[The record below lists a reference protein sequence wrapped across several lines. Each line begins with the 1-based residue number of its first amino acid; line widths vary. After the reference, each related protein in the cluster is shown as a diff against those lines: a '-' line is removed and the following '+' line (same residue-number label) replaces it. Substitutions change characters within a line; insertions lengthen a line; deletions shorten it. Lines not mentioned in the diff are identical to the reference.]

1 MPHGKAT
8 KTAPRLARA
17 TLRMQSDERLSDL
30 FRRGVDPAF
39 DELVD
44 RYRTPLVAFAGAIV
58 GADRAEDVV
67 QESLVKAHRAMATEE
82 VEEPKAWLYRIVK
95 NTALN
100 EIRDGKKHEH
110 TELVGTEVS
119 HSTPERE
126 AENREDLKNLVTAL
140 AALPEA
146 QRDAIVGR
154 ELGGYTHD
162 EIAKE
167 LAISTGATKQLIFR
181 ARTGLRNAL
190 GALIP
195 APFIIWIAS
204 DLTGAFATA
213 SSAGAAAG
221 ATATAGAAGGA
232 GGSAVGAGGIFA
244 GLASGGAAKIAAV
257 AVVATGT
264 VAAGVA
270 VEERVLKGDRDS
282 SAVAAD
288 AGGVESSVQLEFDSR
303 GNPVIVT
310 ESGAKTVEG
319 GSVVRTSDGRV
330 VVRGP
335 GDEEVVLEAVGGPGS
350 EILVPA
356 PRPGDGPASV
366 IPGGSGG
373 RPGSDDLPARPS
385 GGPGSS
391 GNGSRPEGTPSS
403 GSGPG
408 KPADSPTSPGGG
420 SGSSGGRPESPGN
433 SGGSG
438 GGGGNSGSSPG
449 NSGGSGGG
457 RPESPGNSGGGGGSS
472 GSSPGNSGGS
482 GGGGNSG
489 SSPGN
494 SGGSSGGG
502 NSGSSPGNSGGSSG
516 GGGSSGS
523 SPGNSGGGGRPS
535 SPGNSGS
542 SSGSSGS
549 GGGSSS
555 SGSDSGGSPGGG
567 KPSKP

>member
-1 MPHGKAT
+1 MPQKKAT

-67 QESLVKAHRAMATEE
+67 QESLVKAHRALATEE
-82 VEEPKAWLYRIVK
+82 VAEPKAWLYRIVK

-146 QRDAIVGR
+146 QRDAIVGK

-195 APFIIWIAS
+195 APFIIWLAS

-221 ATATAGAAGGA
+221 APATVGAAGGA

-270 VEERVLKGDRDS
+270 VEERIVKGDRDS
-282 SAVAAD
+282 SAVTAD
-288 AGGVESSVQLEFDSR
+288 TGGVESSVQLEFDSR

-310 ESGAKTVEG
+310 DSGAKTVEG
-319 GSVVRTSDGRV
+319 GSVVRTADGQI

-335 GDEEVVLEAVGGPGS
+335 GD
-350 EILVPA
+350 
-356 PRPGDGPASV
+356 
-366 IPGGSGG
+366 
-373 RPGSDDLPARPS
+373 
-385 GGPGSS
+385 
-391 GNGSRPEGTPSS
+391 
-403 GSGPG
+403 
-408 KPADSPTSPGGG
+408 
-420 SGSSGGRPESPGN
+420 
-433 SGGSG
+433 
-438 GGGGNSGSSPG
+438 
-449 NSGGSGGG
+449 
-457 RPESPGNSGGGGGSS
+457 
-472 GSSPGNSGGS
+472 
-482 GGGGNSG
+482 
-489 SSPGN
+489 
-494 SGGSSGGG
+494 
-502 NSGSSPGNSGGSSG
+502 
-516 GGGSSGS
+516 
-523 SPGNSGGGGRPS
+523 
-535 SPGNSGS
+535 
-542 SSGSSGS
+542 
-549 GGGSSS
+549 
-555 SGSDSGGSPGGG
+555 
-567 KPSKP
+567 

>member
-1 MPHGKAT
+1 
-8 KTAPRLARA
+8 
-17 TLRMQSDERLSDL
+17 MQSDERLSDL

-162 EIAKE
+162 EIARE

-195 APFIIWIAS
+195 APFIIWLAS

-244 GLASGGAAKIAAV
+244 GLAGGGAAKVAAV
-257 AVVATGT
+257 AVVATGS

-270 VEERVLKGDRDS
+270 VEEQIVRGDRDS
-282 SAVAAD
+282 SAVTVD
-288 AGGVESSVQLEFDSR
+288 SGGVESSVQLQFDSR

-310 ESGAKTVEG
+310 ESGARTVEG
-319 GSVVRTSDGRV
+319 GSVVKTSDGQI

-335 GDEEVVLEAVGGPGS
+335 GDEEVVLEAEGGPGS
-350 EILVPA
+350 DIFVPG
-356 PRPGDGPASV
+356 PRPGSGPTSV
-366 IPGGSGG
+366 TPGGSGG
-373 RPGSDDLPARPS
+373 RPGSGDLPARPS

-391 GNGSRPEGTPSS
+391 GQGGRPEGPSSS
-403 GSGPG
+403 GSGSG
-408 KPADSPTSPGGG
+408 KPADGPATGPGEG
-420 SGSSGGRPESPGN
+420 SGNSGGGGRPESPGN
-433 SGGSG
+433 SGGSSG
-438 GGGGNSGSSPG
+438 GEGGRPESPGNSGGSSGGGGGRPDSPGNSGNSGGGGNSGGNSG

-457 RPESPGNSGGGGGSS
+457 RPESPGNSGGSSGGGGSS
-472 GSSPGNSGGS
+472 GSPGNSGGS

-489 SSPGN
+489 GSPGN
-494 SGGSSGGG
+494 SGGSSGG
-502 NSGSSPGNSGGSSG
+502 S
-516 GGGSSGS
+516 GSSGS
-523 SPGNSGGGGRPS
+523 T
-535 SPGNSGS
+535 PGNSGS
-542 SSGSSGS
+542 TPGGGS
-549 GGGSSS
+549 GGG
-555 SGSDSGGSPGGG
+555 
-567 KPSKP
+567 PSKPPGRPGS

>member
-1 MPHGKAT
+1 MPQKKAT

-67 QESLVKAHRAMATEE
+67 QESLVKAHRALATEE
-82 VEEPKAWLYRIVK
+82 VAEPKAWLYRIVK

-119 HSTPERE
+119 RSTPERE

-146 QRDAIVGR
+146 QRDAIVGK

-181 ARTGLRNAL
+181 ARRGLRNAL

-195 APFIIWIAS
+195 APFIIWLAS

-221 ATATAGAAGGA
+221 ATATVGAAGGA

-270 VEERVLKGDRDS
+270 VEERIVKGDRDS
-282 SAVAAD
+282 SAVTAD
-288 AGGVESSVQLEFDSR
+288 TGGVESSVQLEFDSR

-310 ESGAKTVEG
+310 DSGAKTVEG
-319 GSVVRTSDGRV
+319 GSVVRTADGRI

-350 EILVPA
+350 DILVPG
-356 PRPGDGPASV
+356 PRPGDGPAPV

-373 RPGSDDLPARPS
+373 RPGSGDMPARPS
-385 GGPGSS
+385 SGSGSS
-391 GNGSRPEGTPSS
+391 GSGGRPEGTPSS
-403 GSGPG
+403 GSGSG
-408 KPADSPTSPGGG
+408 KPADAPAGP
-420 SGSSGGRPESPGN
+420 SGGRPESPGN

-438 GGGGNSGSSPG
+438 GGSGNSGSGGRPESPG
-449 NSGGSGGG
+449 NSGGSGGSGGGNSGGSPGNSGSGSSGGGG
-457 RPESPGNSGGGGGSS
+457 RPESPGNSGGSSGGSGGS
-472 GSSPGNSGGS
+472 GSSPGNSGSTPGGGS
-482 GGGGNSG
+482 GGG
-489 SSPGN
+489 
-494 SGGSSGGG
+494 
-502 NSGSSPGNSGGSSG
+502 
-516 GGGSSGS
+516 
-523 SPGNSGGGGRPS
+523 
-535 SPGNSGS
+535 
-542 SSGSSGS
+542 
-549 GGGSSS
+549 
-555 SGSDSGGSPGGG
+555 
-567 KPSKP
+567 PSKPPGRPGS